1 LQAKPALSLVPRRED
16 FQVQVN
22 STTSGR
28 EALDLPD
35 ANIII
40 QSSDLVNF
48 RVHESVLAITSPV
61 FKEILSRHKPSGS
74 ESVDD
79 LPVVKLTEDAELLN
93 SLFSMLYPIRPVIP
107 TSYEKVLYLLA
118 ACQKYDID
126 QVQSVIRAEV
136 SYGSFPMPT
145 GTEVFCAYAIAS
157 SKRLIPEMEDAA
169 RLTLDHSM
177 TLETLGEGLRFFE
190 GSALQDLIRFR
201 KRCRDNLVTCFK
213 SFLDPPFNIW
223 MPCKAL
229 YQHSS
234 TSLFTNSW
242 TQTAQTPFW
251 LTDLFQQRLGDL
263 NHAFTRPLP
272 NPSNIREQYMSALQ
286 AHTTSSGN
294 ISCITCV
301 VVHAVKGEMFC
312 NELEDRLANCN
323 LGTKTKYVA
332 SHPRDIC
339 TPRSITALDGMVRS
353 KEKVKRRKKAKKN
366 RHD

>member
-1 LQAKPALSLVPRRED
+1 VPRRED

-35 ANIII
+35 ANLII

-61 FKEILSRHKPSGS
+61 FKEILSRHQPSGS
-74 ESVDD
+74 ESVDE
-79 LPVVKLTEDAELLN
+79 LPVVKLTEDGELLN

-118 ACQKYDID
+118 ACQKYDMD
-126 QVQSVIRAEV
+126 QTQSFIRAEV
-136 SYGSFPMPT
+136 SCGSFPMPT

-169 RLTLDHSM
+169 RLTLDHPM

-190 GSALQDLIRFR
+190 ASALQDLVRFR

-213 SFLDPPFNIW
+213 SFLNLRDPPFNIW
-223 MPCKAL
+223 MSCKAL

-234 TSLFTNSW
+234 TSLFTNSR
-242 TQTAQTPFW
+242 TQTAQASFW
-251 LTDLFQQRLGDL
+251 LTDFFQQRLGDL
-263 NHAFTRPLP
+263 NHAFTKPLP
-272 NPSNIREQYMSALQ
+272 SPSNIREEYMSALQ
-286 AHTTSSGN
+286 AHTTSSGD

-301 VVHAVKGEMFC
+301 VVHAVRGEMFC
-312 NELEDRLANCN
+312 NELEDRLANCIS
-323 LGTKTKYVA
+323 GTKTNYVA
-332 SHPRDIC
+332 SHPRNIC
-339 TPRSITALDGMVRS
+339 NPRSITALDGMAGS
-353 KEKVKRRKKAKKN
+353 KVKRRKKGKKK
-366 RHD
+366 